1 MMDSVLRVPAPAKLN
16 LTLEVTGRL
25 ANGYHS
31 IRSLFVRLDAV
42 ADVIELRIDHHGNG
56 IYIRSDFPG
65 IPLDAGNL
73 CHLAAER
80 YLRAIDADAR
90 VDISIAK
97 VIPMSAGLGGG
108 SSNAASVLLG
118 LNQAFGNPV
127 PLQDL
132 SVIGSRIGKDIPFFI
147 MKAPAAVVSGTGE
160 VVAPLPSFP
169 QCHFLV
175 VNAMVPVTTRDA
187 YQALAET
194 VAFMSD
200 AARSDITD
208 TMTRAIRSSDCMAI
222 AATLYNDFESLVE
235 ARLPI
240 VKQLKQILRA
250 FGAMGA
256 LMTGSGASVFGVF
269 ASSEQ
274 QRNAEQALRRHYPSF
289 LVLKA

>member
-1 MMDSVLRVPAPAKLN
+1 MDSVLSVPAPAKLN

-42 ADVIELRIDHHGNG
+42 ADVIEIRVDRTGNG
-56 IYIRSDFPG
+56 IYIHSDFPG

-73 CHLAAER
+73 CHLAAKR
-80 YLRAIDADAR
+80 YLLAIGTVAR

-118 LNQAFGNPV
+118 LNQVFGDPIA
-127 PLQDL
+127 LADL
-132 SVIGSRIGKDIPFFI
+132 SVIGSHIGKDLPFFI
-147 MKAPAAVVSGTGE
+147 MNAPAAIVTGMGE
-160 VVAPLPSFP
+160 VVAPLSSFP
-169 QCHFLV
+169 HCHFLV
-175 VNAMVPVTTRDA
+175 VNARVPMATKDA
-187 YQALAET
+187 FQALAET

-200 AARSDITD
+200 SARSDITD
-208 TMTRAIRSSDCMAI
+208 AMTRAIRSSDCMTI
-222 AATLYNDFESLVE
+222 AATLYNDFETHVE

-240 VKQLKQILRA
+240 VKKLKQILRA
-250 FGAMGA
+250 FGAIGT
-256 LMTGSGASVFGVF
+256 LMTGSGPTVFGVF

-274 QRNAEQALRRHYPSF
+274 QRIAEQALHRHYPSF
-289 LVLKA
+289 LVVKA